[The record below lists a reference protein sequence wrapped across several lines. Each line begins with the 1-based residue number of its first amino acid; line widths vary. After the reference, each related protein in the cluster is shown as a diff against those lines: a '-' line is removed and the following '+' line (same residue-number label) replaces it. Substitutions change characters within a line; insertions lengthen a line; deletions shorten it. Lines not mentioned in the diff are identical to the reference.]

1 MIQITL
7 TPAQNS
13 WLEVTWTDVV
23 QAPDVVTPAVAA
35 VLDADGN
42 EVTPAQ
48 PETTTPG
55 AITRTDLKHV
65 SYHPTQ
71 LHLLQADADAMGTP
85 LEDHAE
91 ILIPWVAS
99 YVPPEPEP
107 EPVPQVLTMRQARLV
122 LLAAGLLDDV
132 EAAVAAADRATQI
145 EFEYATEM
153 RRDWPTL
160 VAMATALG
168 MDAAQLDDLF
178 IEGAKL

>member
-7 TPAQNS
+7 TPAQND
-13 WLEVTWTDVV
+13 WLEVTWTEVT
-23 QAPDVVTPAVAA
+23 QAPDVVTPAVPA
-35 VLDADGN
+35 VFEEGI
-42 EVTPAQ
+42 EVTPGT

-55 AITRTDLKHV
+55 QITRTDLKHV

-71 LHLLQADADAMGTP
+71 LHLLQADAEAMGTS
-85 LEDHAE
+85 LDEHADMLAE
-91 ILIPWVAS
+91 WVVS

-107 EPVPQVLTMRQARLV
+107 EPVPTVLTMRQARLV

-132 EAAVAAADRATQI
+132 EAAVAAADRATQV
-145 EFEYATEM
+145 EFEYAAEM

-160 VAMATALG
+160 IAMATALG

>member
-7 TPAQNS
+7 TPAQND

-23 QAPDVVTPAVAA
+23 QAPDVVTPAVPA
-35 VLDADGN
+35 VFEDGN

-48 PETTTPG
+48 PETTNPG

-71 LHLLQADADAMGTP
+71 LDLLQADAEAMGTS
-85 LEDHAE
+85 LDEHADM
-91 ILIPWVAS
+91 LANWVAD

-107 EPVPQVLTMRQARLV
+107 EPVPTVLTIRQAKRV

-132 EAAVAAADRATQI
+132 DAAVAQADRGTQLDW
-145 EFEYATEM
+145 EYATEI

-160 VAMATALG
+160 IAMATALG
-168 MDAAQLDDLF
+168 MTDAQLDQLF